1 MSGAAPRIKTTL
13 VGSYPIPD
21 WLAAYP
27 TEQGLIDATR
37 VVLHTQERA
46 GIESGESFGG
56 ARRETP
62 ETGERTAAADRL
74 QQLAICGGHLAE

>member
-1 MSGAAPRIKTTL
+1 MSGAAPRIKTTV

-37 VVLHTQERA
+37 
-46 GIESGESFGG
+46 
-56 ARRETP
+56 
-62 ETGERTAAADRL
+62 
-74 QQLAICGGHLAE
+74 